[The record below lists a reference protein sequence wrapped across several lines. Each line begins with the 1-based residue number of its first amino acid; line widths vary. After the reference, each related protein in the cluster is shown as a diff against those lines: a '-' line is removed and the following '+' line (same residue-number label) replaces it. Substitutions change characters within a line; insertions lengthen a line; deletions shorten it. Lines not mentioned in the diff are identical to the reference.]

1 LCRLTEA
8 AFSCKHLYHTVIAYF
23 RFILVMARKLVYIL
37 YAFQEEQVTG
47 VLMRRF
53 MGWKSMLVTGS
64 VALLM
69 TVSLAA
75 AGDIYRFM
83 DEEGV
88 EHYTDVPTDRRFKIF
103 MRDLKKD
110 KKLRTSFNLARY
122 GRSSEEFEPII
133 NQCSSDYGVDRS
145 LVKAVIHAES
155 SFNSQAVSHKGA
167 VGLMQLMPG
176 TAQDLKVVNSFDPQD
191 NIRGGVRYLRF
202 LLDTFKGDVT
212 LALAAYNAG
221 LSKVARYGGI
231 PPYEETRNYVSR
243 VLALQKNYQTN

>member
-1 LCRLTEA
+1 
-8 AFSCKHLYHTVIAYF
+8 
-23 RFILVMARKLVYIL
+23 
-37 YAFQEEQVTG
+37 
-47 VLMRRF
+47 
-53 MGWKSMLVTGS
+53 MGWKLMVVIGLVAVMMS
-64 VALLM
+64 V
-69 TVSLAA
+69 SSAA
-75 AGDIYRFM
+75 AGDIYRFE

-88 EHYTDVPTDRRFKIF
+88 VHFTDTPTDHRFKIF
-103 MRDLKKD
+103 MRDIKKD
-110 KKLRTSFNLARY
+110 KKLRTSFNLAQY
-122 GRSSEEFEPII
+122 GRNSEEFEPII
-133 NQCSSDYGVDRS
+133 SQCATDYGVDRS

-155 SFNSQAVSHKGA
+155 SYNPQAVSRKGA
-167 VGLMQLMPG
+167 RGLMQLMPG

-202 LLDTFKGDVT
+202 LLDTFRGDVT